1 MSHGTV
7 FSNYLVLVA
16 NVEAD
21 AHGHNLG
28 SHAAHGPESTFDQS
42 VIQEAKEEKSPSA
55 ASDVEVAKDHHHH
68 THPYGIPDSLIT
80 QIIGVGILEFGVVLH
95 R

>member
-7 FSNYLVLVA
+7 FSNYLMVVA
-16 NVEAD
+16 NVETD

-42 VIQEAKEEKSPSA
+42 VIQEAKEETSSA

-68 THPYGIPDSLIT
+68 THPHGIPDSLIT